1 MAQLAPKSA
10 TGFNSLKNYLVFSVV
25 HLQTA
30 LPPPETPGIWR
41 KKLIWKARWVKEWR
55 SEKKWH
61 PVWRK
66 VWSPVEIREWLPL
79 PRPPPPELQK
89 PEHHE
94 FPSHPPPDHAPPN
107 HLPENPPSSPP
118 PFRPI
123 NSYGAPVNTNPST
136 PLHPVP
142 ESPPPQWPAPDM
154 EELLQNY
161 HTIRDA
167 EPVFEPRSP
176 NKIASEYRKP
186 ENASEPVRDGSTKNS
201 VSPYAAKLAQAVL
214 REKFNQSLNPTERPS
229 GLTDVIFNP
238 SSTTPQPKEKINPF
252 GKSTESPSNV
262 FIVTP
267 VSFG

>member
-1 MAQLAPKSA
+1 M
-10 TGFNSLKNYLVFSVV
+10 
-25 HLQTA
+25 QTA

-66 VWSPVEIREWLPL
+66 IWSPVEIREWLPL
-79 PRPPPPELQK
+79 PRPPPPDLHK
-89 PEHHE
+89 PELSHPPQE
-94 FPSHPPPDHAPPN
+94 FPSHPPEN
-107 HLPENPPSSPP
+107 HLPENPQPPATPP

-123 NSYGAPVNTNPST
+123 NSYGAPVNSNPST
-136 PLHPVP
+136 LLHPVP
-142 ESPPPQWPAPDM
+142 DSPPPQWPAPDM

-161 HTIRDA
+161 HTIRDT
-167 EPVFEPRSP
+167 EPIFEPRNP
-176 NKIASEYRKP
+176 NN
-186 ENASEPVRDGSTKNS
+186 ENSTQPIKNAG
-201 VSPYAAKLAQAVL
+201 SPYAAKLAQAVL
-214 REKFNQSLNPTERPS
+214 RDKFNKSLNPTERPS
-229 GLTDVIFNP
+229 GLTDVIYNP
-238 SSTTPQPKEKINPF
+238 SPTTPEPKDQI